1 MLEKYL
7 AQYEKYYNKY
17 LEAEEGIHQHPDMDK
32 TDLDKDERDITRVFF
47 ETKVG
52 IKGLRREFDKPQPA
66 VQTSGGN
73 QTATGGQGPVSK
85 AKIHHSKPGTLQE
98 ETDLKDWIR
107 WLPTWNNY
115 VVVTELANQPREI
128 QVGTFWECC
137 SPGFLNTIQSS
148 LGIKLD
154 TARPLNEIH
163 KIIEDHLRSLRDQ
176 NIDMKTLLEARKDR
190 GQDYTSFCNEI
201 KDKALFADTVNVN
214 EDRLLIA
221 VLVKGLDDTED
232 IQKLL
237 ESKPKTFEEARIT
250 LLKFECARNSAR
262 AIQNK
267 KEGDIMAAGTKKS
280 EYQRTKYSTDDPNPD
295 AHQDQEDDKIPRCY
309 VCTRKHKPPYC
320 VWCEACQRHHPRPYC
335 RRKR

>member
-1 MLEKYL
+1 
-7 AQYEKYYNKY
+7 
-17 LEAEEGIHQHPDMDK
+17 
-32 TDLDKDERDITRVFF
+32 
-47 ETKVG
+47 
-52 IKGLRREFDKPQPA
+52 
-66 VQTSGGN
+66 
-73 QTATGGQGPVSK
+73 
-85 AKIHHSKPGTLQE
+85 
-98 ETDLKDWIR
+98 
-107 WLPTWNNY
+107 
-115 VVVTELANQPREI
+115 
-128 QVGTFWECC
+128 
-137 SPGFLNTIQSS
+137 
-148 LGIKLD
+148 
-154 TARPLNEIH
+154 
-163 KIIEDHLRSLRDQ
+163 
-176 NIDMKTLLEARKDR
+176 MKTLLEARKDR

-237 ESKPKTFEEARIT
+237 ESKPKTFEEARVT